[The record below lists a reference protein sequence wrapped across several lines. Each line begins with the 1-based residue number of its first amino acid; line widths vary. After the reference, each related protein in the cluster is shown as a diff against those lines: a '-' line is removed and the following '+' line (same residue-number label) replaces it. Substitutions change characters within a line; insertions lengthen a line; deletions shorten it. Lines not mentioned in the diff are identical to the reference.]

1 MLNISSNNISDKF
14 SRSSFSTLTTVEQK
28 VSKRVLI
35 RLSIG
40 TLIGFIILCFL
51 PWTQN
56 IRSIGSVTTLKPD
69 QRPQTLHSIIAG
81 RIEKWYVQE
90 GDFVKKGD
98 TIVKISEIKDAYF
111 DDELLS
117 RTQNQLKLKEQAVD
131 SYGEK
136 IKAQENQ
143 LKALS
148 MQRSLLTEQQKIKLQ
163 QTELKVQNDSTAY
176 VAARVSYLTAK
187 EQFNRIDSLYKIGL
201 KSLIDLEGRNL
212 KMQQAKAYEV
222 EAKNKWLNSK
232 NDLIAL
238 QLELYNIQTKF
249 ENDQAKIQSERFTT
263 MTDKYDAESMVNKLK
278 NQYTNYEVR
287 SGLYFITAPQDGYIT
302 KTFVNGLGET
312 IKEGDQLMSIM
323 PTNYDLAVAIYVDPI
338 DLPLLDKGQHV
349 RIQFDG
355 WPAIVFSGWP
365 NVSYGTYGGRVY
377 AIDQFISENGK
388 YRILV
393 EPDPNDHPWPK
404 ALRFGSGT
412 KSMILLQDVPIWY
425 ELWRKINGFPPNY
438 YKPVDGT
445 SKDDKKEKK

>member
-1 MLNISSNNISDKF
+1 
-14 SRSSFSTLTTVEQK
+14 
-28 VSKRVLI
+28 
-35 RLSIG
+35 
-40 TLIGFIILCFL
+40 
-51 PWTQN
+51 
-56 IRSIGSVTTLKPD
+56 
-69 QRPQTLHSIIAG
+69 
-81 RIEKWYVQE
+81 
-90 GDFVKKGD
+90 
-98 TIVKISEIKDAYF
+98 
-111 DDELLS
+111 
-117 RTQNQLKLKEQAVD
+117 
-131 SYGEK
+131 
-136 IKAQENQ
+136 
-143 LKALS
+143 
-148 MQRSLLTEQQKIKLQ
+148 
-163 QTELKVQNDSTAY
+163 
-176 VAARVSYLTAK
+176 
-187 EQFNRIDSLYKIGL
+187 RIDSLYKIGL

-212 KMQQAKAYEV
+212 KMQQTKAYEV

-249 ENDQAKIQSERFTT
+249 ENEQAKIQSERFTT